1 MNNLKSRK
9 MVDYIERAQ
18 EALKTHRFRS
28 TQVPE
33 LVLSILK
40 ENSWKHRDPSPGK
53 LEPKKFEYFPEFVE
67 TATPWGLQ
75 TDFKELENICRGFV
89 QVELAL
95 TAAKSKDGI
104 EITDEKYKKI
114 RKTERQRNL
123 ERLKDERTDLFK
135 KVESKKMTLSNA
147 LLEAGFIKKR
157 AKIQK
162 SPEGFAKYIL
172 DHFSSKQ
179 REQIIKLLKE
189 K

>member
-1 MNNLKSRK
+1 

-28 TQVPE
+28 TQVPD
-33 LVLSILK
+33 LILSILK
-40 ENSWKHRDPSPGK
+40 NDLWKYRNPSPGK
-53 LEPKKFEYFPEFVE
+53 LDAKEFEYFPEFVE

-75 TDFKELENICRGFV
+75 TDFKEIENMCRGFV

-95 TAAKSKDGI
+95 TAAKSRNGVI
-104 EITDEKYKKI
+104 VNDEKYKKI
-114 RKTERQRNL
+114 KKTERQRNL

-135 KVESKKMTLSNA
+135 KVEGEKMTLNEA
-147 LLEAGFIKKR
+147 LIEAGFVKPR

-162 SPEGFAKYIL
+162 SPEGFAKYIIE
-172 DHFSSKQ
+172 HFSSRQK
-179 REQIIKLLKE
+179 EMIIKLLRE

>member
-1 MNNLKSRK
+1 

-28 TQVPE
+28 TQVPD
-33 LVLSILK
+33 LILSILK
-40 ENSWKHRDPSPGK
+40 NNGWKYRDPSPGK
-53 LEPKKFEYFPEFVE
+53 LDPKEFEYFPEFVE
-67 TATPWGLQ
+67 AATPWGLQ
-75 TDFKELENICRGFV
+75 IDFKEIENMCRGFV
-89 QVELAL
+89 HVELAL
-95 TAAKSKDGI
+95 TAAKSREGI
-104 EITDEKYKKI
+104 VINDEKYKKI

-135 KVESKKMTLSNA
+135 KVEHEKMTLSKA
-147 LLEAGFIKKR
+147 LIEAGFIKQR

-172 DHFSSKQ
+172 EHFSTKQ
-179 REQIIKLLKE
+179 KDQIIKMLRE